1 MALFKAV
8 MTELKGLTEYDWKV
22 VNYDRRMFV
31 RFSTHK
37 IGAAIDV
44 DLFGPSILS
53 S

>member
-22 VNYDRRMFV
+22 VNYDRGMFV